1 MCYSLGGELSDSEL
15 SLGKCPG
22 LEQLGLTLGAV
33 IEGEKILDPGLC
45 LPALRPTEVSWG
57 TAMGGFQVR
66 SWLSSDVFR
75 HCAVSR

>member
-33 IEGEKILDPGLC
+33 IEEGKILDPGLC
-45 LPALRPTEVSWG
+45 LPALRGLLKSVGVLPWG
-57 TAMGGFQVR
+57 A
-66 SWLSSDVFR
+66 
-75 HCAVSR
+75 SR